1 MKNILL
7 LDDHM
12 VIRTGL
18 KSMLND
24 FYSQLRFFEAKNE
37 DESLHVLKHNRIDL
51 LIMDLQIPDT
61 DVIGLMEM
69 IAIKYPRTIILAF
82 SMLPEKIYGRRVI
95 KAGAYGFLAKDST
108 QEEMRKAF
116 DLVLNEK
123 KYISPVLAA
132 QLEDDIRHNA
142 GVNPFDR
149 LSHREF
155 LIVNLLLNG
164 NTITYISKLLNI
176 KPSTVGTYKTRIFE
190 KLKVSSVFELKEL
203 SMLYDLSNSSPA
215 A

>member
-12 VIRTGL
+12 VIRMGL
-18 KSMLND
+18 RSMLND
-24 FYSQLRFFEAKNE
+24 YYSQLRFWEAKNE
-37 DESLHVLKHNRIDL
+37 DDALQVLKHNRIDL

-61 DVIGLMEM
+61 DVIGLIEM
-69 IAIKYPRTIILAF
+69 ISIKYPRTIILAF
-82 SMLPEKIYGRRVI
+82 SMLPEKIYGRRVL
-95 KAGAYGFLAKDST
+95 KAGAYGFLSKDST
-108 QEEMRKAF
+108 QEEMRRAF

-132 QLEDDIRHNA
+132 QLKDDAKHHSE
-142 GVNPFDR
+142 GNPFDR

-164 NTITYISKLLNI
+164 NTITHISKLLNI

-190 KLKVSSVFELKEL
+190 KLKVASVFELKEL
-203 SMLYDLSNSSPA
+203 AMLYDLSNSSSA

>member
-1 MKNILL
+1 
-7 LDDHM
+7 M

-24 FYSQLRFFEAKNE
+24 YYSQLRFFEANNE
-37 DESLHVLKHNRIDL
+37 DEILHILKHNRIDL

-95 KAGAYGFLAKDST
+95 KAGAYGFLSKDST

-132 QLEDDIRHNA
+132 QLEDDVRHNA

-203 SMLYDLSNSSPA
+203 SLLYDLSNSSPA

>member
-1 MKNILL
+1 
-7 LDDHM
+7 M

-18 KSMLND
+18 RSMLND
-24 FYSQLRFFEAKNE
+24 YYSQLRCWEARNE
-37 DESLHVLKHNRIDL
+37 EETLQVLRHNRIDL

-69 IAIKYPRTIILAF
+69 VTIKYPRTIILVF
-82 SMLPEKIYGRRVI
+82 SMLPEKIYARRVF
-95 KAGAYGFLAKDST
+95 KAGAYGFLPKDST

-123 KYISPVLAA
+123 KYFSPAMSDQLAA
-132 QLEDDIRHNA
+132 DVKNNA
-142 GVNPFDR
+142 AGNPFDR

-203 SMLYDLSNSSPA
+203 AMLYDLSNSSSA